1 MHGQYLEPFLISEA
15 PCPVSNQLCSSLAVV
30 GISERNRGGTFRP
43 PSSLTT
49 WRLHCSHHPIHTIL
63 FMLSYTHC
71 PVHTTL
77 FTPSCSRRPIHTPLH
92 TTLSTL
98 SCSHQPI
105 HTSLSTPPYPHRPF
119 HTILSFPHSIF
130 STFSALLR
138 GNLGAVI
145 LSPDYSMPGSL

>member
-49 WRLHCSHHPIHTIL
+49 WRLHCSHHPIHTVL
-63 FMLSYTHC
+63 FTPSYTHC
-71 PVHTTL
+71 
-77 FTPSCSRRPIHTPLH
+77 PLH

-98 SCSHQPI
+98 SFSHQPI
-105 HTSLSTPPYPHRPF
+105 HTSLSTPPYPHRPI